1 MEVDICYVMDCT
13 SSMGSHI
20 NAVKACILKV
30 ENHMEKMKPSVKI
43 RFGFCGYRD
52 YCDGANRLQIFPF
65 TESYVQLER
74 DLSNCLATGGGDSPK
89 DVLGGLNVAVNQMS
103 WRNEIRIIFHIGGYP
118 PHGRRYKFNDDDY
131 PNGDPNGLTAESV
144 LGEMKSKNIF
154 YFFGKITNFTN
165 EMVNI
170 FRSIIGEFPVYD
182 LNTVDTGTL
191 VNLFFEAHCSD
202 MKTAVSLI
210 E

>member
-1 MEVDICYVMDCT
+1 MEVDLCFVMDCT
-13 SSMGSHI
+13 GSMGSHI
-20 NAVKACILKV
+20 NAAKDCILNVAKC
-30 ENHMEKMKPSVKI
+30 MEKMKPSVKI

-52 YCDGANRLQIFPF
+52 HCDGANRLQTFPF
-65 TESYVQLER
+65 TESYVQFEK
-74 DLSNCLATGGGDSPK
+74 DLSGVSPMGGGDTPE

-103 WRNEIRIIFHIGGYP
+103 WRNEARIIFHIGDCP
-118 PHGRRYKFNDDDY
+118 SHGRRYKNIDDDY
-131 PNGDPNGLTAESV
+131 PNGDPNGLTAERV

-154 YFFGKITNFTN
+154 YFFGKITSFTN

-182 LNTVDTGTL
+182 LNSVDTGLL
-191 VNLFFEAHCSD
+191 VYKFFEATCSAI
-202 MKTAVSLI
+202 KTAISLI